1 MMETVAS
8 HFKDTELSLGKKK
21 KKAKCY
27 TGREYGND
35 LLKLLQQ
42 VGEPEVRC

>member
-21 KKAKCY
+21 KKKPNATQAENMAMIY
-27 TGREYGND
+27 
-35 LLKLLQQ
+35 
-42 VGEPEVRC
+42 